1 MLKFIYSYFVL
12 YLPLNNL
19 NQQHIRLTYETKYL
33 PCRNRLFQ
41 VQNSA
46 ATADWYLF
54 LQRKAN
60 SSQQAI
66 TTFLCHHKEN
76 SFQTLAAILKA
87 QDLVTLTQ
95 GWVASKHH
103 NLSHLPMPYLSWK
116 GHNLRWHRLNRITHP
131 GGCWTAIGSIV
142 ISEFLT
148 MVFTLQRELNLIT
161 IPVTVSHSEC
171 KTRQR

>member
-1 MLKFIYSYFVL
+1 MLKSIYSYFVL

-76 SFQTLAAILKA
+76 SFQTLAVILKA
-87 QDLVTLTQ
+87 QDLVTLTR

-103 NLSHLPMPYLSWK
+103 NLSHALPELEGTQPEVAQAQPNYSSWWVLDSYWQHSNFGVSYYGFYPAK
-116 GHNLRWHRLNRITHP
+116 RTQFNHYPSN
-131 GGCWTAIGSIV
+131 SI
-142 ISEFLT
+142 S
-148 MVFTLQRELNLIT
+148 
-161 IPVTVSHSEC
+161 
-171 KTRQR
+171 